1 LKSQESINLIR
12 FLYSSR
18 KAHMGDNWEV
28 KSSLLAACHMVT
40 PECAF
45 VPPALLLY
53 THILSFEKTLLERGK
68 LKIQM
73 S

>member
-1 LKSQESINLIR
+1 
-12 FLYSSR
+12 
-18 KAHMGDNWEV
+18 MGDNWEV